1 MIRLRP
7 TGLKVYEDTPMK
19 STPQRHLRLLSIC
32 TAALLGIWSGCAQVT
47 REPQPLPAMVRVP
60 IASYPVF
67 TDDLE
72 YEGLDFSISQ
82 SLVYL
87 RKIPPGR
94 PLAFGDDAYPAA
106 HVVRS
111 LEVFQD
117 LIQTRPSPE
126 TLNQL
131 IRSRFI
137 VYRST
142 GRDRA
147 GEVLYTGYYEPV
159 LTGSSEKSPEYPNP
173 IFACPRDLLTIDL
186 TAFSEKFE
194 GEQLIGRLEDQKVVP
209 YYDREDIDYRGV
221 LSDTAQP
228 LVWVKDSVDVFF
240 LQIQGSGKVYVT
252 NGDVVHVH
260 YHMSNGRPYRSIGQL
275 LIDEG
280 KIPAAEMSMQAI
292 RDYLKMHPE
301 EIRRVLS
308 YNPSYIFFKLE
319 KDGPLGALETKL
331 TPGRSIA
338 LDRRIFP
345 PAALAYIVTQKPL
358 ISSAG
363 QIDSWTA
370 CARFTLN
377 QDTGGAIRGPGR
389 ADLFWG
395 GGPYAEIAAGYMKHP
410 GQLFF
415 LILKP
420 NMIS

>member
-1 MIRLRP
+1 MIGLRP
-7 TGLKVYEDTPMK
+7 TGLKLYEDTAVK
-19 STPQRHLRLLSIC
+19 SIGRHHPHLLSIC
-32 TAALLGIWSGCAQVT
+32 LAALLGIWSGCAQVP
-47 REPQPLPAMVRVP
+47 RPPQPLPVMVRVP
-60 IASYPVF
+60 VAAYPLF

-72 YEGLDFSISQ
+72 YEGLEFSISQ
-82 SLVYL
+82 SLDYL
-87 RKIPPGR
+87 RKIPPDR
-94 PLAFGDDAYPAA
+94 SFDFGDDVYPASWL
-106 HVVRS
+106 VRS

-117 LIQTRPSPE
+117 LIQTRPSAG
-126 TLNQL
+126 TLSQL

-159 LTGSSEKSPEYPNP
+159 LTGSSEKSPEYPVP
-173 IFACPRDLLTIDL
+173 IFSRPKDLLTIDL
-186 TAFSEKFE
+186 AAFSDKYE
-194 GEQLIGRLEDQKVVP
+194 GQQLIGRLDDQKVVP

-221 LSDTAQP
+221 LADTAQP
-228 LVWVKDSVDVFF
+228 LVWVKDPVDVFF
-240 LQIQGSGKVYVT
+240 LHIQGSGKVYLT
-252 NGDVVHVH
+252 NGDVLHVH
-260 YHMSNGRPYRSIGQL
+260 YQMSNGRPYRSIGQL

-292 RDYLKMHPE
+292 RAYLKMHPE

-308 YNPSYIFFKLE
+308 YNPSYVFFKLE

-345 PAALAYIVTQKPL
+345 PAALAYTVTQKPL
-358 ISSAG
+358 INSAG
-363 QIDSWTA
+363 QIEAWTA

-395 GGPYAEIAAGYMKHP
+395 SGPYAEIAAGYMRHP
-410 GQLFF
+410 GELLF

-420 NMIS
+420 DAMS